1 MDILARLESA
11 VVGGTGV
18 AFGERAM
25 PAAETVE
32 VVVSV
37 VEVGDTDGFTVVD
50 PLILL
55 AFDIARGFATLS
67 EERVDV
73 DRENRVRAEASE
85 GGAGMV
91 AGQQQ
96 GVSGC
101 VLVVVTND
109 GERWN
114 DNPEVRSHT
123 R

>member
-1 MDILARLESA
+1 M
-11 VVGGTGV
+11 VGGTGV

-73 DRENRVRAEASE
+73 DRGPRRSDPREASE
-85 GGAGMV
+85 GGALAGMPVV
-91 AGQQQ
+91 AG
-96 GVSGC
+96 
-101 VLVVVTND
+101 VLGAASVTNKSK
-109 GERWN
+109 EF
-114 DNPEVRSHT
+114 H
-123 R
+123 